1 MKDSFFSGKNI
12 LLTGATGSIGSAIA
26 RDLAAAGAN
35 LVLSSRSPEKLATL
49 IASLPQDATIVSI
62 VADLSQPGQAEELA
76 QKAEKALGYINVLFN
91 VAGLGY
97 FALMEEAKED
107 TVRHLFELNT
117 FSPMVLAQTLLPHM
131 KARGEGRII
140 NIVSCA
146 GRVPL
151 PTVGAYGSSKSALAI
166 MANTMRLELAGS
178 GIDIVNIYPGTVYN
192 SFGRNALREKNRP
205 DFTLTDNHGIPGPV
219 TTAQRI
225 LEAAA
230 KPSGEMWLSR
240 EGKWMAIAAIA
251 WPKIVDRKLERLR
264 SRTLAHASAMKP
276 KEHRRWRLIQIESA
290 LACNLRCIM
299 CPWKGVR
306 VELNGTPCMAPEI
319 WEAVKPSLNDIQSV
333 DFTGGGEPLLQKNL
347 FDWIKDAKLAG
358 CEAGFLS
365 NGLLLTRERAEKV
378 INLGQDWIA
387 FSIDGAT
394 KEVYEEIRQGSD
406 FDTVCENISYLAGL
420 RMNDRPKIM
429 LNFVM
434 MTVNVHQLEEI
445 IKLAAKLGV
454 NQVNFKQCDVIRG
467 DNGKCY
473 GLYAPEETK
482 EVKLLQKSLSRAESL
497 ARKLNIDTTAF
508 SFTPE
513 EQSVCDQ
520 DPRNSLF
527 ISYNGS
533 VSPCINLAIGG
544 ATSFLGDDVE
554 MPTISYGSLPSQSLE
569 DLRETETCGIYRKR
583 FQQRVVI
590 HNAVLQRSDFG
601 HSMIKLQ
608 EAFDKAIEAMPDP
621 PNGCEICHYLY
632 GV

>member
-1 MKDSFFSGKNI
+1 
-12 LLTGATGSIGSAIA
+12 
-26 RDLAAAGAN
+26 
-35 LVLSSRSPEKLATL
+35 
-49 IASLPQDATIVSI
+49 
-62 VADLSQPGQAEELA
+62 
-76 QKAEKALGYINVLFN
+76 
-91 VAGLGY
+91 
-97 FALMEEAKED
+97 
-107 TVRHLFELNT
+107 
-117 FSPMVLAQTLLPHM
+117 
-131 KARGEGRII
+131 
-140 NIVSCA
+140 
-146 GRVPL
+146 
-151 PTVGAYGSSKSALAI
+151 
-166 MANTMRLELAGS
+166 
-178 GIDIVNIYPGTVYN
+178 
-192 SFGRNALREKNRP
+192 
-205 DFTLTDNHGIPGPV
+205 
-219 TTAQRI
+219 
-225 LEAAA
+225 
-230 KPSGEMWLSR
+230 
-240 EGKWMAIAAIA
+240 
-251 WPKIVDRKLERLR
+251 
-264 SRTLAHASAMKP
+264 
-276 KEHRRWRLIQIESA
+276 
-290 LACNLRCIM
+290 
-299 CPWKGVR
+299 
-306 VELNGTPCMAPEI
+306 
-319 WEAVKPSLNDIQSV
+319 
-333 DFTGGGEPLLQKNL
+333 
-347 FDWIKDAKLAG
+347 
-358 CEAGFLS
+358 
-365 NGLLLTRERAEKV
+365 
-378 INLGQDWIA
+378 
-387 FSIDGAT
+387 
-394 KEVYEEIRQGSD
+394 
-406 FDTVCENISYLAGL
+406 
-420 RMNDRPKIM
+420 
-429 LNFVM
+429 M